1 MLENIDIT
9 SLILG
14 SLLVLVSSLAIVM
27 TLKVISLRQRVRVLA
42 ISLARVQDVFNHK
55 KEEEKDSESHQENF
69 IKFLSDSR
77 DWAYIYIEDVQTGL
91 LKVVSEIEPE
101 IAYFDEYGL
110 VGDAYP
116 HYHSMKKISKEKSL
130 MSPYDKS
137 ITLLQSIEISY

>member
-1 MLENIDIT
+1 MLDNADIT

-14 SLLVLVSSLAIVM
+14 SLLVLVSSLAIIM

-55 KEEEKDSESHQENF
+55 KEEEKDSGAHQENF

-77 DWAYIYIEDVQTGL
+77 DWAYIYIEDVQNGL
-91 LKVVSEIEPE
+91 LKFVSEIEPE

-116 HYHSMKKISKEKSL
+116 HYHSMKKISQEYKELKKFLPFEESNG
-130 MSPYDKS
+130 
-137 ITLLQSIEISY
+137 